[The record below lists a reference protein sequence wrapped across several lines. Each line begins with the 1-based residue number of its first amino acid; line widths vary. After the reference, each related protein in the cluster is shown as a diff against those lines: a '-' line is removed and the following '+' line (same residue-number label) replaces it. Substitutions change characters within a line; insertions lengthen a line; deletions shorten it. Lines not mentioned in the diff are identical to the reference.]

1 METRGFP
8 VPRKRIA
15 RAELSRARVALFL
28 SVLLLAIGCAKR
40 LPFDKEKARLLIE
53 ESSSWRGP
61 AAPEVYVDPRF
72 RPSPTT
78 RRDLLRVV
86 TGDAKRG
93 LLGIGGETATAVF
106 TWRWLE
112 GYPRGKVFQ
121 SKAAFSNTSDGWRVD
136 DDLLRKTLWA
146 AERAEGERNGGGDRS
161 GSRD

>member
-1 METRGFP
+1 MVLP
-8 VPRKRIA
+8 V
-15 RAELSRARVALFL
+15 F
-28 SVLLLAIGCAKR
+28 LLAIGCATKT
-40 LPFDKEKARLLIE
+40 PFDKEKARQLIE

-78 RRDLLRVV
+78 RRDLLKVV
-86 TGDAKRG
+86 TGDVQRG

-112 GYPRGKVFQ
+112 GYSRGKVFQ

-146 AERAEGERNGGGDRS
+146 AERAEGERNSGERP